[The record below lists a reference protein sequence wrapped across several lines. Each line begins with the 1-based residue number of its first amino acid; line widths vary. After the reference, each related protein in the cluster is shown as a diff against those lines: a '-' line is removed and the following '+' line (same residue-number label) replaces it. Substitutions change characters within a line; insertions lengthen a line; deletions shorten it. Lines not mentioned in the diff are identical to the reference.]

1 MATPALI
8 REQALALSEEV
19 RAELARDLIRS
30 LDAERDPNA
39 TQEWAE
45 VVERRAREV
54 LDGTA
59 ELVDGKTAL
68 DRTRARLQDRS
79 K

>member
-1 MATPALI
+1 MATLPHL
-8 REQALALSEEV
+8 REQVLSLPENE

-30 LDAERDPNA
+30 LDAEADPDA
-39 TQEWAE
+39 ARKWADE
-45 VVERRAREV
+45 IERRARAV

-59 ELVDGKTAL
+59 ELVDGNEALARVRAGLL
-68 DRTRARLQDRS
+68 DRT

>member
-8 REQALALSEEV
+8 REQALALSEKE

-30 LDAERDPNA
+30 LDGEPKPDA
-39 TQEWAE
+39 TQKWAE
-45 VVERRAREV
+45 VVERRARQV

-68 DRTRARLQDRS
+68 DRARARLQDRS